1 MYHHRLVLPILTF
14 IWLNVVNEWMN
25 EIENGIL
32 KQIHIL
38 VKACVLGNWV
48 QGLVPWLTAYVTLV
62 TDQKG
67 TVKFIILVEMNL
79 AGK

>member
-25 EIENGIL
+25 EIENGTL

-38 VKACVLGNWV
+38 VKAYVLGN
-48 QGLVPWLTAYVTLV
+48 
-62 TDQKG
+62 
-67 TVKFIILVEMNL
+67 
-79 AGK
+79 